1 MSMLYSLCN
10 VALVVTC
17 LRIPMVVPKCKS
29 CSTTMLP
36 TVCKSLP
43 CSSLASAT
51 RRSISYKARV
61 QSSNDERMEA
71 LVSLYHQSNT
81 FITPENLSAVIDQAF
96 TQPMNI
102 AEDQKKY
109 SFGELLKMKQD
120 LRKSRK
126 FFLGRDDGSSTN
138 SSESMGPGWTESRSR
153 RVDRVY
159 QTLMGTQKDGRP
171 SWLALKENN
180 EKVKR
185 QLETDNRR

>member
-1 MSMLYSLCN
+1 
-10 VALVVTC
+10 
-17 LRIPMVVPKCKS
+17 
-29 CSTTMLP
+29 MLP

-185 QLETDNRR
+185 QLETDNRRE